1 MDGTK
6 PAFHLFHSF
15 NLLIYR
21 VYISEVL
28 KSHLIICPNLSL
40 PTVISWTS
48 GTHSNN
54 SPEVDFDCQI
64 SVDGNSQK
72 AEDGA
77 LSQDQDKTRQEE
89 TPIEVQTYP
98 ETDGYGKGDG
108 EATHQ
113 NIGHSQRHQKVVGGV
128 LQSGVNRDRPAH

>member
-6 PAFHLFHSF
+6 PAFHLFWH
-15 NLLIYR
+15 IYR
-21 VYISEVL
+21 VDISEVL
-28 KSHLIICPNLSL
+28 KSHLIIGPNLSL
-40 PTVISWTS
+40 PTVISWTP

-98 ETDGYGKGDG
+98 ETDGYGEGDG

-128 LQSGVNRDRPAH
+128 L